1 MLKKSQ
7 AIFWFDDYYNRVYQN
22 LCHLISYIV
31 YTYMQEGAAP
41 LADEAALVPRVS
53 PEEIKEKVAI
63 KSVFVVD
70 TRSVSYIIYISVQL
84 IQYTLHVQ

>member
-1 MLKKSQ
+1 MH
-7 AIFWFDDYYNRVYQN
+7 I
-22 LCHLISYIV
+22 I
-31 YTYMQEGAAP
+31 MQEGAAP

-63 KSVFVVD
+63 KSVFIVD

-84 IQYTLHVQ
+84 IQYTIYVQ